1 MSNRSDLAETVVPY
15 SMEEPRQL
23 LIGLLGPVIGLDGE
37 KPSSLSPPW

>member
-15 SMEEPRQL
+15 PMEEPRQL